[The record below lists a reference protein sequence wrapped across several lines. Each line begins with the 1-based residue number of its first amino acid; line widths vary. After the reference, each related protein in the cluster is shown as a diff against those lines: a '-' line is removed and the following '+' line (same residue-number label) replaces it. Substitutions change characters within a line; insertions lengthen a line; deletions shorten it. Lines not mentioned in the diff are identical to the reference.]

1 VLLAFVAP
9 LYASHFRGRDGPCTC
24 ATF

>member
-24 ATF
+24 DTF